1 MKKLEIYLLEFIL
14 LFTIFSRGLFELI
27 DEKLLS
33 FFIQAILIV
42 LSILFLSSKVRIST
56 YQITTYSIILVLS
69 LISILLTSEA
79 VYHYILLIGFIIFLD
94 IFTPHLKVSDKFY
107 FILLI
112 NLALS
117 IFIAYL
123 QMTKVTW
130 ITNNG
135 ISFVL
140 GNYVRPSSLTGSY
153 LHFPLLVFISIV
165 ILYQH
170 YKKTASTLF
179 ILMLPIL
186 SKSFYFLSVVFIFLL
201 ALIKSPKTVLYSVIS
216 LIIFIQGLHFIL
228 DINVL
233 YLFDPDNIGNK
244 QRIGAWASGIAQLAP
259 INLIL
264 STEFGYYSNIANNF
278 GVDFEILE
286 SSALHFILNLG
297 FISAL
302 LLYIIIFKSNKNS
315 QILGPFLLS
324 FMLYSFLYQALE
336 VLSIITLLFL
346 SKHYIK

>member
-1 MKKLEIYLLEFIL
+1 MKNTKIYLFEFIL

-42 LSILFLSSKVRIST
+42 ISILLLSHKVRISS
-56 YQITTYSIILVLS
+56 YQITAYSLILILS
-69 LISILLTSEA
+69 LISILLTNGA
-79 VYHYILLIGFIIFLD
+79 VYHYIFLIGFIIFLD
-94 IFTPHLKVSDKFY
+94 IFTDHLKVSDKFY
-107 FILLI
+107 FFLLI
-112 NLALS
+112 NTVAS

-123 QMTKVTW
+123 QITKVTW
-130 ITNNG
+130 ITSNG
-135 ISFVL
+135 TSFIF
-140 GNYVRPSSLTGSY
+140 GDYIRPSALTGSY
-153 LHFPLLVFISIV
+153 LHFPILVFISLV

-170 YKKTASTLF
+170 YKKTTLTLF
-179 ILMLPIL
+179 ILMLPVF
-186 SKSFYFLSVVFIFLL
+186 SKSFYFLSTLFIFFITLT
-201 ALIKSPKTVLYSVIS
+201 KSPKTILYSIIS
-216 LIIFIQGLHFIL
+216 FVFFIQGLHFMFDFNIL
-228 DINVL
+228 HM
-233 YLFDPDNIGNK
+233 FDPDNIGNQ
-244 QRIGAWASGIAQLAP
+244 QRIGAWAYGMTQLVP

-278 GVDFEILE
+278 GSDFEILE
-286 SSALHFILNLG
+286 SSALHFILNIG

-302 LLYIIIFKSNKNS
+302 LLYIIIFRANKNS
-315 QILGPFLLS
+315 LILGPFLLS